1 MRIIYRFFA
10 YLMIPVLLLR
20 LWIKSFRQPA
30 YGQRIKERLG
40 HFSFKEQS
48 HSSRKNSISLWVH
61 AVSLG
66 EVIAAAPLVQEL
78 LNTYPKQSILFTTTT
93 PTGSAKVL
101 DVFKHEKRIIHVYAP
116 FDAPLF
122 VNRFFDTFSDLK
134 LVIIME
140 TELWPNWFQCCHQ
153 RKIPLVIANARLS
166 EQSQRGYFRIASLV
180 KQTLNCVTKILAQTK
195 EDANRFIAL
204 GIAADKVSI
213 LGNIKFDLK
222 VPKDIHEKAKVFRS
236 SWLSK
241 ISGKTN
247 ERPVWI
253 AGSTHQGEEEIILNA
268 FHLIKETHPT
278 ALLILVPRHPDRFTK
293 VAELCQKEKFN
304 TVLRTELENTDSS
317 SLKNMDILL
326 GNTIGEMLLFL
337 ASAQVAFIG
346 GSLIPQ
352 GGHNILE
359 PAALYIPV
367 ITGPHMFNF
376 QKIYEEFI
384 HSECIITVEDAASL
398 AQAVT
403 TFFSDPILCEEY
415 ASLGFKIIETNQGAL
430 EKHLNI
436 FHEYLDLM

>member
-1 MRIIYRFFA
+1 MRNIYRCFS
-10 YLMIPVLLLR
+10 YLMIPALLLR

-30 YGQRIKERLG
+30 YGKRVKERMG
-40 HFSFKEQS
+40 HFSFKKK
-48 HSSRKNSISLWVH
+48 HPVPAKKPITIWVH

-78 LNTYPKQSILFTTTT
+78 LNAYPQQSILLTTTT
-93 PTGSAKVL
+93 PTGSAKVIDL
-101 DVFKHEKRIIHVYAP
+101 FKKEKRVCHVYAP

-122 VNRFFDTFSDLK
+122 VNRFFNTFNHLK
-134 LVIIME
+134 MVVIME
-140 TELWPNWFQCCHQ
+140 TELWPNWFQCCSQ
-153 RKIPLVIANARLS
+153 RNIPLVIANARLS
-166 EQSQRGYFRIASLV
+166 EQSQKGYLRIASLV
-180 KQTLNCVTKILAQTK
+180 KQTLSCVSKILAQTK

-204 GIAADKVSI
+204 GMPADKVSI
-213 LGNIKFDLK
+213 MGNIKFDLK
-222 VPKDIHEKAKVFRS
+222 VPEDIHEQAKVFKT
-236 SWLSK
+236 SWHNK
-241 ISGKTN
+241 APKKTN

-253 AGSTHQGEEEIILNA
+253 AGSTHHGEEEIILNA

-293 VAELCQKEKFN
+293 IAELCQKAKFN
-304 TVLRTELENTDSS
+304 TVLRTELADTSTN
-317 SLKNMDILL
+317 NIDILL

-359 PAALYIPV
+359 AAALYVPV

-376 QKIYEEFI
+376 QKIYDEFI
-384 HSECIITVEDAASL
+384 QSECIVTIEDAASL
-398 AQAVT
+398 AQSVS

-415 ASLGFKIIETNQGAL
+415 ASLGFKIIESNQGAL
-430 EKHLNI
+430 EKHLNV
-436 FHEYLDLM
+436 FREYLPVKKK